1 MLTTINTT
9 IGSTSSPQTLSDLS
23 PYELLRLE
31 KIQRNTARLEALGLL
46 NSKSS
51 TCKLI
56 TPLTSKHK
64 KNVRQRQRP
73 KAVPT
78 RFSKR
83 LKGQKDDVANKK
95 DFYEDDNDDGDEKKK
110 RDNKYNDTSTNTAV
124 FVEGEEKNGD
134 DVVPFVIIS
143 YTQMPQ
149 NPDQLDDDEFGIYAS
164 LRAWRLR
171 RKNELEVEPY
181 KICQNRTLCEL
192 IRRARNDCLWGRRTT
207 RTRTRTRTSNIITMT
222 EDTNKNDDNDNSN
235 NSKGRTMRSD
245 EDVANELIDC
255 WGLGPSKVAI
265 GGFGWEMMEIITQD
279 DNTRLLEMSRG
290 RTNQQTKIK
299 KT

>member
-1 MLTTINTT
+1 
-9 IGSTSSPQTLSDLS
+9 
-23 PYELLRLE
+23 
-31 KIQRNTARLEALGLL
+31 LL
-46 NSKSS
+46 NNKSS

-56 TPLTSKHK
+56 TPSTSKHK

-83 LKGQKDDVANKK
+83 LKGQKEDVANKK

-110 RDNKYNDTSTNTAV
+110 KRDNKYTDTSTNTAV
-124 FVEGEEKNGD
+124 FVEGEEKND

-164 LRAWRLR
+164 FRAWRLR

-207 RTRTRTRTSNIITMT
+207 RTRTRTSNIITMT
-222 EDTNKNDDNDNSN
+222 EDTNENDDNDNSN

-255 WGLGPSKVAI
+255 WGLGPSKVAV
-265 GGFGWEMMEIITQD
+265 GGFGWEMMEIIAQD

-290 RTNQQTKIK
+290 RTN
-299 KT
+299 